1 VTLLA
6 GARVFDPETGETTR
20 ADVRLDGSRIAEV
33 GPGLD
38 GDERV
43 DCSGGLLIPGL
54 IDCHVHVALSRPELL
69 PRSARILEAVPVLRR
84 LLTRGITTVRDAWG
98 ADAGFKHALR
108 EGWITGPDL
117 LVSLRQLGP
126 TGGLGDTWEPR
137 VGAIDHFG
145 NPSLPDPLFDGPD
158 AARAAVRRM
167 VRADAD
173 WIKVGASGS
182 MRAVRA
188 GVDVRP
194 TDDELAAVVDEAGRC
209 GRDVL
214 AHAHTS
220 AAVVSAARAGARSI
234 EHGTFLDD
242 SAVTALA
249 NAWYVPTLSPMSDT
263 EFADTHRRSLRLA
276 VEAGVRIAAGSDLA
290 PRPHVDLT
298 TELRLLAAVLG
309 DAAALKA
316 ATSEAARLLRL
327 DDDRGRVEPGLR
339 ADLVLLDGTDLDVT
353 DLPGRIRAVWH
364 DGKELTSP

>member
-1 VTLLA
+1 
-6 GARVFDPETGETTR
+6 
-20 ADVRLDGSRIAEV
+20 
-33 GPGLD
+33 
-38 GDERV
+38 
-43 DCSGGLLIPGL
+43 
-54 IDCHVHVALSRPELL
+54 
-69 PRSARILEAVPVLRR
+69 
-84 LLTRGITTVRDAWG
+84 
-98 ADAGFKHALR
+98 
-108 EGWITGPDL
+108 
-117 LVSLRQLGP
+117 
-126 TGGLGDTWEPR
+126 
-137 VGAIDHFG
+137 
-145 NPSLPDPLFDGPD
+145 
-158 AARAAVRRM
+158 M
-167 VRADAD
+167 VRAGAD

-214 AHAHTS
+214 AHAHTAS
-220 AAVVSAARAGARSI
+220 AVMSAARAGVRSI

-242 SAVTALA
+242 DAVAALA

-263 EFADTHRRSLRLA
+263 EFAATHRRSLRLA

-298 TELRLLAAVLG
+298 TELRLLAEVLG

-327 DDDRGRVEPGLR
+327 DDDRGRLEPGLR
-339 ADLVLLDGTDLDVT
+339 ADLVLLDGTHLDVT

-364 DGKELTSP
+364 HGDRVGALSSP